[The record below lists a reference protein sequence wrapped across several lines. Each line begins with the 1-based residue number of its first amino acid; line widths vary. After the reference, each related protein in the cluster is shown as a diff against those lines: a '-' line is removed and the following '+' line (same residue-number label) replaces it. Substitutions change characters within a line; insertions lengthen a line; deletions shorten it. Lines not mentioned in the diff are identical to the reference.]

1 VLAETPPEDCFRGYQ
16 LDKNAL
22 LFHGETYELGPVSQA
37 VEELQSKAEDEM
49 QKLRFDHDI

>member
-1 VLAETPPEDCFRGYQ
+1 VLAETPPEDCFRGYE